1 MYFLKQQYLNEQYVL
16 AFCKPNQLKNP
27 NLTMMKKTFK
37 FLGATT
43 AMLICAVSVNAQAT
57 TTANAS
63 ATIISPISISKNA
76 DLNFGNLSVDATG
89 GTVILDPTATAS
101 RASGGAGGVSFP
113 ATTGPVS
120 AAAFAVSGQADFTFS
135 VNILNASINI
145 TSGANVMIV
154 DNFTTSAG
162 AGVLSNLGTQTIYV
176 GADLTVGGG
185 QAPGVYTSAAP
196 FTVLVN
202 YN

>member
-1 MYFLKQQYLNEQYVL
+1 
-16 AFCKPNQLKNP
+16 
-27 NLTMMKKTFK
+27 MMKKTFK
-37 FLGATT
+37 ILGVTVG
-43 AMLICAVSVNAQAT
+43 MLICAVSVQAQAT

-63 ATIISPISISKNA
+63 ATIISPISISKSA
-76 DLNFGNLSVDATG
+76 DLNFGNLAVDATG
-89 GTVILDPTATAS
+89 GLVILDPSATAS

-113 ATTGPVS
+113 ATTGTVS
-120 AAAFAVSGQADFTFS
+120 AATFAVSGQANFTFS
-135 VNILNASINI
+135 VNILNTSIQI

-162 AGVLSNLGTQTIYV
+162 AGVLSNLGTQNVYV